1 MLQYTGL
8 DDRIALV
15 SRLIGAA
22 VGDLVPFLF
31 LFVSFVIVY
40 GLSGHFLY
48 GPVLKEWSTQF
59 NSFVTA
65 MDIVMGNYLFSQMEE
80 GIDKESVPAMLIGF
94 VFYYTFSWMMM
105 LLLLNVVIAILMNG
119 YATVKE
125 TTSSA
130 VQANINKNV
139 GPILPLILASNK
151 LWWTARWD
159 WLRCQPPSSE
169 ARAWSDTHWLRALKV
184 VAIQRDRKGRASV
197 LRVSELLHDMRRL
210 PTSEGED
217 LAWQILHKFQLRR
230 YLEPTDITMP
240 FSEPDVEEHVKE
252 AVRMSRE
259 LKVQLTAQEQ
269 HSKNLAE
276 ELQEQGQRIG
286 LLLRLV
292 DSMADVASNVQDMRD
307 ELCKQHTAPAVPAIK
322 EGRAVVAPRMP
333 PANPTRAA
341 QQTRSE
347 VSSTAVSISSC
358 AHSPARNQGDLDLL
372 DSTAGNSFTEGFV
385 CSDGAASKSSPVAT
399 LSQSS

>member
-1 MLQYTGL
+1 MEGMNVQEYTDSYWWVQVVFELLLVLFTVHFVIREMYTFYEHFHGEKLRRWPSALATYFSWSKAIEYLREAGMITVFSTWVWLVSDTSRDVDLDVQSYVDLEYTASVFQLYNFSYNVIVLVSLFSMLQYTGL

-105 LLLLNVVIAILMNG
+105 LLLLNVVIAILMDG

-159 WLRCQPPSSE
+159 WL
-169 ARAWSDTHWLRALKV
+169 WTGSD
-184 VAIQRDRKGRASV
+184 AS
-197 LRVSELLHDMRRL
+197 
-210 PTSEGED
+210 
-217 LAWQILHKFQLRR
+217 
-230 YLEPTDITMP
+230 
-240 FSEPDVEEHVKE
+240 
-252 AVRMSRE
+252 
-259 LKVQLTAQEQ
+259 
-269 HSKNLAE
+269 
-276 ELQEQGQRIG
+276 
-286 LLLRLV
+286 LRLV
-292 DSMADVASNVQDMRD
+292 KR
-307 ELCKQHTAPAVPAIK
+307 EH
-322 EGRAVVAPRMP
+322 
-333 PANPTRAA
+333 
-341 QQTRSE
+341 
-347 VSSTAVSISSC
+347 
-358 AHSPARNQGDLDLL
+358 
-372 DSTAGNSFTEGFV
+372 
-385 CSDGAASKSSPVAT
+385 GATPIGCVLSKSWPSSAT
-399 LSQSS
+399 GKAELRCCA